1 MRHLS
6 DVICDLRVLEIVLH
20 CNLCRPHRRC
30 PCVVSDQRY
39 HQATLTSL
47 RGDTRP
53 GRIPRRHTTPAILDY
68 VSSTRFHAPGLAS
81 RCSHNGGCFPHL
93 SSIASERF
101 RPAGSEGTKLPSV
114 SPRIGNAGT
123 GLRWWGSSRDD
134 ARVSDDA
141 RAGNK
146 EAGAKAE
153 ANPTTE
159 ATQSTRVNMA
169 HRIREADLT
178 I

>member
-1 MRHLS
+1 
-6 DVICDLRVLEIVLH
+6 
-20 CNLCRPHRRC
+20 
-30 PCVVSDQRY
+30 
-39 HQATLTSL
+39 
-47 RGDTRP
+47 
-53 GRIPRRHTTPAILDY
+53 
-68 VSSTRFHAPGLAS
+68 
-81 RCSHNGGCFPHL
+81 
-93 SSIASERF
+93 
-101 RPAGSEGTKLPSV
+101 
-114 SPRIGNAGT
+114 
-123 GLRWWGSSRDD
+123 
-134 ARVSDDA
+134 VSDDA